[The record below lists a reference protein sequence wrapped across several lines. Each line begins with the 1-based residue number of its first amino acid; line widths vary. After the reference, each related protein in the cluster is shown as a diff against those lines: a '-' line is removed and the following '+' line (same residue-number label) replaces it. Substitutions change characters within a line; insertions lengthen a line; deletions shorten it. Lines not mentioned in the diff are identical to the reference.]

1 MDRRHFMKSGLM
13 LGCSAAA
20 SPLMTPVAFAQGPW
34 DNRLVVIILRGA
46 MDGVDVI
53 RPLGDRDYAGLR
65 PNLAVDDSLDLTDF
79 YGLHPA
85 LSPLKA
91 LWDNAEFGAMH
102 AVSTPYRDKRSH
114 FDGQDILE
122 AGLPDLPTGARDG
135 WLNRM
140 LQTVPGLTAQTS
152 YAIGPE
158 QLLVLSGDAPSARW
172 SPEARL
178 RISPHARR
186 LLEVVHHDD
195 PLFRDASRQAITI
208 TDQLLIDAAD
218 DAVAA
223 EAASMDPMM
232 ADVGNGQHVALA
244 QFAAARLRGATR
256 IASFSIGGWDT
267 HQNQQGQLT
276 RALGQLSDTI
286 LTLRSGLGDVW
297 GKTAVLCMTEFGR
310 TARENGTKG
319 TDHGTGGAL
328 LYAGGA
334 LRGGQV
340 LGQWPGLSTG
350 DLYAERDLM
359 PLADVRAAA
368 GWTMQGL
375 FGMNRDVIEDAV
387 FPGLDMGPDVGMVL

>member
-1 MDRRHFMKSGLM
+1 MDRRRFMKSGLM

-91 LWDNAEFGAMH
+91 LWDKAEFGAMH

-178 RISPHARR
+178 RISPHVRR

-244 QFAAARLRGATR
+244 QFAAARLSGATR

>member
-1 MDRRHFMKSGLM
+1 MDRRRFMKSGLM

-91 LWDNAEFGAMH
+91 LWDKAEFGAMH

-178 RISPHARR
+178 RISPHVRR

-218 DAVAA
+218 DSVAA

-244 QFAAARLRGATR
+244 QFAAARLSGATR

>member
-1 MDRRHFMKSGLM
+1 MDRRRFMKSGLM

-91 LWDNAEFGAMH
+91 LWDKAEFGAMH

-178 RISPHARR
+178 RISPHVRR

-244 QFAAARLRGATR
+244 QFAAARLSGATR

-375 FGMNRDVIEDAV
+375 FGMNCDVIEDAV